1 MGEFEILTEL
11 GRGGMA
17 AVYLA
22 RDLTV
27 NRQREQTRKRPR
39 LCESGWHTQAVIR

>member
-1 MGEFEILTEL
+1 MDALGQLDSALAGRYEI

-22 RDLTV
+22 RDL
-27 NRQREQTRKRPR
+27 RHQRHVAPKILLRGK
-39 LCESGWHTQAVIR
+39 

>member
-1 MGEFEILTEL
+1 MTAGRLQAALADGYRVESEL

-22 RDLTV
+22 RRARGL
-27 NRQREQTRKRPR
+27 R
-39 LCESGWHTQAVIR
+39 G